1 MSGLPWGQISEHAEK
16 LWSSRVSSD
25 APPTWGGARSSAWGG
40 ASERDAFSPADPA
53 EIHQIDKTAH
63 PQTRGIHVFRRRRS
77 RVHFLRL
84 RGCVLQVSSPFLIRH
99 DSATPTV
106 RRHALV
112 RMGAPSGPACRSASP
127 DASSRA
133 PGRARTPAWPQG
145 LCRIAPAPPPR
156 RSASS
161 RLPRTPGQAPPLPF
175 QHAFTAEAALHQHED
190 EWSAGVQ
197 LHDGGSHNS
206 CP

>member
-1 MSGLPWGQISEHAEK
+1 M
-16 LWSSRVSSD
+16 
-25 APPTWGGARSSAWGG
+25 
-40 ASERDAFSPADPA
+40 
-53 EIHQIDKTAH
+53 
-63 PQTRGIHVFRRRRS
+63 
-77 RVHFLRL
+77 
-84 RGCVLQVSSPFLIRH
+84 LQVSSPFLIRH

-197 LHDGGSHNS
+197 LHDGGLLPVKAEQLYPVPSWIFRCLNRISQQASRRFSHALLAARNALRFS
-206 CP
+206 SSGWCTEQERLQGLGFRV